1 MTGNEHKFDGAVL
14 NKDKVRM
21 PGTVPYAAAE
31 PGRPCVVAMGGS
43 FNPPTIAHLRLML
56 AAVEAV
62 GAQKGIFVPSNDAY
76 VRKKMK
82 RQHLERETIPEQLR
96 LEMLEV
102 MCGEDS
108 RLTAEP
114 CEYGRDERAKTY
126 ETMETIQE
134 KYPHALIYFVAGG
147 DKLKVMSRWHRKE
160 EFLENFRILVVKRED
175 SSPEAIIDKISFLNQ
190 HRDAFALLK
199 EPVGLE
205 GISSSKVRDLLRRG
219 DENGKTLVHP
229 GVWKLL
235 LEDGRLETGITGF
248 RGDYH
253 FLSNF
258 YESPLEYEG
267 LRYQNAEAAFQ
278 AQKCTDDGEKAEFC
292 SLAANKAKRLGRQ
305 VKLREDW
312 EEVKTGLMLQI
323 VRAKFAQNPELADE
337 LLRTGDR
344 KLIEGN
350 TWHDVFWGMDLNTG
364 QGENHLGRILMQVR
378 EEMREE
384 KAGEKRQEK

>member
-1 MTGNEHKFDGAVL
+1 
-14 NKDKVRM
+14 
-21 PGTVPYAAAE
+21 
-31 PGRPCVVAMGGS
+31 
-43 FNPPTIAHLRLML
+43 
-56 AAVEAV
+56 
-62 GAQKGIFVPSNDAY
+62 
-76 VRKKMK
+76 
-82 RQHLERETIPEQLR
+82 
-96 LEMLEV
+96 
-102 MCGEDS
+102 
-108 RLTAEP
+108 
-114 CEYGRDERAKTY
+114 
-126 ETMETIQE
+126 METIQE

-160 EFLENFRILVVKRED
+160 EFLEKFRILVVKRED

-219 DENGKTLVHP
+219 DEKGKTLVHP

-235 LEDGRLETGITGF
+235 LEDGRLETGITSF

-323 VRAKFAQNPELADE
+323 VRAKFAQNPELAGE

-364 QGENHLGRILMQVR
+364 QGENHLGRDPDAGARGDAGGKSRGKTPGKIR
-378 EEMREE
+378 AAKTRRKEEGEE
-384 KAGEKRQEK
+384 KDEGRNDGAGVYFGQKRFHVRAGEGYDRGI

>member
-31 PGRPCVVAMGGS
+31 PGRPCVVVMGGS

-108 RLTAEP
+108 RLTVEP

-160 EFLENFRILVVKRED
+160 EFLEKFRILVVKRED

-219 DENGKTLVHP
+219 DEKGKTHAP
-229 GVWKLL
+229 SGVWK
-235 LEDGRLETGITGF
+235 
-248 RGDYH
+248 H
-253 FLSNF
+253 
-258 YESPLEYEG
+258 
-267 LRYQNAEAAFQ
+267 
-278 AQKCTDDGEKAEFC
+278 
-292 SLAANKAKRLGRQ
+292 
-305 VKLREDW
+305 
-312 EEVKTGLMLQI
+312 
-323 VRAKFAQNPELADE
+323 
-337 LLRTGDR
+337 
-344 KLIEGN
+344 
-350 TWHDVFWGMDLNTG
+350 
-364 QGENHLGRILMQVR
+364 
-378 EEMREE
+378 
-384 KAGEKRQEK
+384 

>member
-1 MTGNEHKFDGAVL
+1 MTGNEHKFD
-14 NKDKVRM
+14 
-21 PGTVPYAAAE
+21 
-31 PGRPCVVAMGGS
+31 RPCVVVMGGS

-114 CEYGRDERAKTY
+114 CEYERDERAKTY

-134 KYPHALIYFVAGG
+134 KYPHALIYFVVGG

-160 EFLENFRILVVKRED
+160 EFLEKFRIIVVKRED
-175 SSPEAIIDKISFLNQ
+175 SSPEAIIDKIPFLNQ

-219 DENGKTLVHP
+219 DEKGKTLVHS
-229 GVWKLL
+229 GVWRLL
-235 LEDGRLETGITGF
+235 LEDGRLETGITSF

-267 LRYQNAEAAFQ
+267 LRYQNAETAFQ
-278 AQKCTDDGEKAEFC
+278 AHKCTDDGEKAEFS

-384 KAGEKRQEK
+384 KAGEK